1 MIKLA
6 IEQVIA
12 LHDELIRETGG
23 LSGLRAL
30 DFSNRLL
37 SAPFAAFDGVS
48 AYPTIE
54 AKAAR
59 LAYGLI
65 KNHPFADGNKR
76 IGILAALSFLE
87 LNGIEISANDEELIA
102 LGLSLANGGITDQEA
117 LRWIIS
123 HS

>member
-1 MIKLA
+1 MIRLA
-6 IEQVIA
+6 IKQVIA

-23 LSGLRAL
+23 LSGLRDAGL
-30 DFSNRLL
+30 LESAL

-87 LNGIEISANDEELIA
+87 LNGK
-102 LGLSLANGGITDQEA
+102 
-117 LRWIIS
+117 RY
-123 HS
+123 